1 MEEIMVPQMYWGGW
15 TKEGGGQDTFPLP
28 TSQNIPKQT
37 VCPGEIW
44 GRGQK
49 VYKNHIPF
57 DPRGGGERELFLP
70 PPPHPQI
77 TEQHARIKL
86 KYGQD

>member
-1 MEEIMVPQMYWGGW
+1 MEEIMGPQMYWGGW
-15 TKEGGGQDTFPLP
+15 IKEGGGQDTFPLP

-49 VYKNHIPF
+49 VYKNHIQF
-57 DPRGGGERELFLP
+57 DPRGVEGG
-70 PPPHPQI
+70 
-77 TEQHARIKL
+77 
-86 KYGQD
+86 